1 MARSNQKLTLTL
13 YRALMREGRKV
24 DLLYDFF
31 TVHVV
36 IVSQA
41 ACMRLCEA
49 F

>member
-1 MARSNQKLTLTL
+1 MAMSNKKLNLTL

-24 DLLYDFF
+24 DLPYDFF
-31 TVHVV
+31 AVHVV
-36 IVSQA
+36 FVSQA